1 MATNSVASNAE
12 MGALASVLL
21 KQAMNEDGI
30 VDPSVVVALL
40 LVVEHSTGLTEEM
53 RAVNVARLVRET
65 TMSANTFRRALA
77 RAEALG
83 LIERVRGME
92 AGRPRG
98 FVRMTPKVMDQ
109 IQEKLNGG
117 DHE

>member
-1 MATNSVASNAE
+1 MTTNSVASNAE

-21 KQAMNEDGI
+21 KRAMNEDGI

-40 LVVEHSTGLTEEM
+40 LVVEHATGLTEDM
-53 RAVNVARLVRET
+53 TAVNVARLVRET

-77 RAEALG
+77 RSESLG
-83 LIERVRGME
+83 LVDRERGVE

-98 FVRMTPKVMDQ
+98 YVRINSSVMD
-109 IQEKLNGG
+109 EVRRKLSGE
-117 DHE
+117 DHD